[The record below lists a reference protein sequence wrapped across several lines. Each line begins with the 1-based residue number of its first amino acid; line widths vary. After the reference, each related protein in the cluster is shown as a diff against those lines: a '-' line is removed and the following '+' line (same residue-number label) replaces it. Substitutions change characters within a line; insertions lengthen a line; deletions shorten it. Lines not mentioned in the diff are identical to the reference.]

1 MGQNKEELKRLLA
14 FIDSLVKQP
23 GNDDF
28 VAGLRA
34 LLRVSSDPIEKE
46 RLEQIYE
53 YCIER
58 NLRQQAEGYYAS
70 FPIKELVPELV
81 DTYVLMESFKRK
93 NDFLNFGAQLFK
105 QIEGIANHICKIK
118 EYKEIFTEMYNFP
131 SLVEYK
137 KGTSPKISSPR
148 NIESDHIGKLIFGDY
163 EKTPDGKDKSKIEP
177 KNQYIQ
183 DRIKIALYFAGYA
196 SCMYYSTEF
205 NKIAFEV
212 SKLYLVRCE
221 ADHSGNAR
229 TPAQE
234 KIFQDVINN
243 VGKYYVD
250 FICLLNQFVEKITNG
265 FQQKDAL
272 YEFVQSCGIEEV
284 DGVISSALPSALY
297 VKVGNDKAEVVP
309 LAAYDHKTGFV
320 NDMKVRVVRKFGKII
335 NVTPLLA

>member
-1 MGQNKEELKRLLA
+1 MGQNKEELKQLLG
-14 FIDSLVKQP
+14 FIDTLVKQP
-23 GNDDF
+23 GNDEF

-34 LLRVSSDPIEKE
+34 LLRIGTDSLEKE

-81 DTYVLMESFKRK
+81 ETYMLMESFKRK
-93 NDFLNFGAQLFK
+93 DDFLNFSAQLFK
-105 QIEGIANHICKIK
+105 QIEGIANYICKIK
-118 EYKEIFTEMYNFP
+118 EYKEIFTELYNYP
-131 SLVEYK
+131 SLIEYQ

-148 NIESDHIGKLIFGDY
+148 NKESDYIGKLIFGDY
-163 EKTPDGKDKSKIEP
+163 EKTPEGKDKFKIEP

-196 SCMYYSTEF
+196 SCMYYPTEF

-229 TPAQE
+229 TAAQE
-234 KIFQDVINN
+234 KIFQEVVNN

-250 FICLLNQFVEKITNG
+250 FICLLNQFVDKITNG

-284 DGVISSALPSALY
+284 DGIVSSALPSALY
-297 VKVGNDKAEVVP
+297 VKIGNEKAQLVP
-309 LAAYDHKTGFV
+309 STAYDHKTKFANG
-320 NDMKVRVVRKFGKII
+320 MKVCLTMKHGTILKIAPQ
-335 NVTPLLA
+335 N

>member
-14 FIDSLVKQP
+14 FIDTLVKQP

-34 LLRVSSDPIEKE
+34 LLMVGSDPIEKE

-118 EYKEIFTEMYNFP
+118 EYKEIFTEMYNSP
-131 SLVEYK
+131 SLVEYQ
-137 KGTSPKISSPR
+137 KGTLPKISSPR
-148 NIESDHIGKLIFGDY
+148 NKGSDHIGKLIFGDF

-196 SCMYYSTEF
+196 SCMYYPTEF

-221 ADHSGNAR
+221 ADHSGNGR
-229 TPAQE
+229 TAAQE
-234 KIFQDVINN
+234 KIFQEVVNN

-250 FICLLNQFVEKITNG
+250 FICLLNQFVEKITYG

-272 YEFVQSCGIEEV
+272 YEFVQSCGIEDV
-284 DGVISSALPSALY
+284 DGIVSSALPSALY
-297 VKVGNDKAEVVP
+297 VKIGNGIAQLVP
-309 LAAYDHKTGFV
+309 STAYDHKTKFENG
-320 NDMKVRVVRKFGKII
+320 MKVYLTMKHGTILKVERQ
-335 NVTPLLA
+335 N

>member
-14 FIDSLVKQP
+14 FIDTLVKQP

-34 LLRVSSDPIEKE
+34 LLMVGSDPIEKE

-118 EYKEIFTEMYNFP
+118 EYKEIFTEMYNSP
-131 SLVEYK
+131 SLVEYQ
-137 KGTSPKISSPR
+137 KGTLPKISSPR
-148 NIESDHIGKLIFGDY
+148 NKGSDHIGKLIFGDF

-272 YEFVQSCGIEEV
+272 YEFVQSCGIEKV
-284 DGVISSALPSALY
+284 DGIVSSALPSALY
-297 VKVGNDKAEVVP
+297 VKIGNEKAQPVP
-309 LAAYDHKTGFV
+309 SNAYDHKTKFDNG
-320 NDMKVRVVRKFGKII
+320 MKVCLTMKHGTILKIEPQ
-335 NVTPLLA
+335 N